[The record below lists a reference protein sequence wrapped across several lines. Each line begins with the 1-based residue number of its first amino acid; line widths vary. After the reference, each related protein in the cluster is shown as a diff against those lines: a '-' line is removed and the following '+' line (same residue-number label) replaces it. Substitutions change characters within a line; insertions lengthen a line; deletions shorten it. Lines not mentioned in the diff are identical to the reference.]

1 MAGQTQ
7 TYKPAYT
14 TGPKGMVTNTVDP
27 TTAAKVAAQHAAA
40 APVAASAPAPA
51 APAAPGGGLF
61 GGLRNQFTGAVQA
74 GLQAAKPIVAQAQ
87 TQRNAA
93 IASNTPDTI
102 DQQTGAA
109 RTLGSNLQQQ
119 GQSIFNQ
126 QTAASN
132 GFANQGQNY
141 QAGAQSITAPGG
153 MTTDQ
158 QAYIDK
164 GNAYGQSISAQVKAG
179 TMTPQQG
186 NAAMSAYSAQN
197 PVPGVQRTPSGA
209 VINPGRPTGG
219 LTQIQGGLT
228 GGSGAAPGMPAAPA
242 GPPAFQVGQRAAAGN
257 MGSVSNVDP
266 SGLGAYGSVAGGLGA
281 APGAVS
287 RGSLGNVGM
296 SAGQVPGVA
305 SQLGGAP
312 QVGNVGNIGTGAAP
326 GAVQGTFGNQGAQSA
341 DQAGMMGRLN
351 GFLDAPEGPSVAQA
365 QLAQAQA
372 QNMGQMIGLARSG
385 RGGAG
390 AQAQA
395 LEGAMSEGG
404 AVASDTAGQMAT
416 LRAQEEDMRKNRAL
430 SAIGLGGNMAT
441 DARGQDLSFRGQNL
455 TAAQGD
461 QSTQLG
467 ARGQDLTASMANQQT
482 QTQLEGLRAQT
493 ALGARGQNLGALQG
507 DQSSALSALQGDQSA
522 QLGVRGQNLSAAQ
535 GNQQTALGARGQNLD
550 AMSTDVQAQIAARG
564 QNLGALQ
571 GNQQA
576 QLGARGQNIQQEGNI
591 LGANTTMRQQD
602 LGALTSDADR
612 NLAAQQLSLQ
622 GQLGFGGLQNDATGQ
637 GLQYMSQANQ
647 QALGA
652 EGLAQGA
659 TSDYNNMVAGINNT
673 NTMADAGIL
682 NNNNNINAQ
691 PSFAEKAALLG
702 IGGLFQ
708 AGGAIGGALIK

>member
-7 TYKPAYT
+7 TYKPTYA

-153 MTTDQ
+153 MTPIGGAAGGAT
-158 QAYIDK
+158 
-164 GNAYGQSISAQVKAG
+164 QSLQGGRSAG
-179 TMTPQQG
+179 TAIAG
-186 NAAMSAYSAQN
+186 
-197 PVPGVQRTPSGA
+197 GVQRTPSGA
-209 VINPGRPTGG
+209 IINPGRPTGG

-228 GGSGAAPGMPAAPA
+228 GAGGAAPGMPAAPA

-296 SAGQVPGVA
+296 TAGQVPGVA

-351 GFLDAPEGPSVAQA
+351 GFLDAPEGPSVAEA
-365 QLAQAQA
+365 QLKQAQA

-404 AVASDTAGQMAT
+404 AVASDTAGQLAT

-507 DQSSALSALQGDQSA
+507 DQSTALSALQGDQSA

-576 QLGARGQNIQQEGNI
+576 QLGARGQNVTQEGNI
-591 LGANTTMRQQD
+591 LGANTAMRQQD

-652 EGLAQGA
+652 EGLAQAA

-673 NTMADAGIL
+673 NTMADASIL

-691 PSFAEKAALLG
+691 PSFMEKVGLLG

-708 AGGAIGGALIK
+708 AGGAIGGAYAGKA